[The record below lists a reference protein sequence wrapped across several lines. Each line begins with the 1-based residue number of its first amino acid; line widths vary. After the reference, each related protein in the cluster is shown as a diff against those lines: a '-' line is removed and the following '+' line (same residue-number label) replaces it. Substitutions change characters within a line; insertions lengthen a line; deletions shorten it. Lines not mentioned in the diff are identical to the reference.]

1 MIPTARIER
10 AQFHRARS
18 ASKEGTWPLLPYPSE
33 TARCASK
40 RIVPTTL
47 FPFQH
52 PNYSTRYPLAVR
64 QVSRMALIVESPWRA
79 RA

>member
-18 ASKEGTWPLLPYPSE
+18 VSKV
-33 TARCASK
+33 
-40 RIVPTTL
+40 IVPTTPL
-47 FPFQH
+47 SFQH
-52 PNYSTRYPLAVR
+52 LDYSTRYPLAVR
-64 QVSRMALIVESPWRA
+64 QVSRIALIVESPWRA